1 MPLDL
6 LDRIMIIRTLPYRID
21 DMTQVTISTPYL
33 LTIYHWKLFFLKII
47 KIRAHTEGIPV
58 DEDSLNFL
66 AEIGDRTTLRYA
78 VQLLTPASI
87 LARINGKD
95 KISREEIEEV
105 NDLFFDAKSSA
116 KLLQQEE
123 DKYLK

>member
-1 MPLDL
+1 
-6 LDRIMIIRTLPYRID
+6 
-21 DMTQVTISTPYL
+21 
-33 LTIYHWKLFFLKII
+33 
-47 KIRAHTEGIPV
+47 
-58 DEDSLNFL
+58 L
-66 AEIGDRTTLRYA
+66 AEIGDKTTLRYA
-78 VQLLTPASI
+78 VQLLTPSNI
-87 LARINGKD
+87 LAKINGKE